1 MVHGDS
7 ADAAAHDRE
16 SGQGKERCLFRGVI
30 GDGHGQVT
38 GGAGKIS
45 RRQFLAIQRH
55 CDRGDDRGLLVRG
68 ALIIDVGP
76 AGLEGQRFAVLRKLD
91 ILTGDLNIAENGFI
105 RKLTQRIR
113 VLQTDGVGD
122 RGNMSL
128 RITGDKQAFLFIR
141 FCRGTGQQ

>member
-16 SGQGKERCLFRGVI
+16 GGQGKERCLFRGVI

-45 RRQFLAIQRH
+45 R
-55 CDRGDDRGLLVRG
+55 
-68 ALIIDVGP
+68 IDVGS

-91 ILTGDLNIAENGFI
+91 IFTGDLNIAENRFI
-105 RKLTQRIR
+105 RKLAQCIR
-113 VLQTDGVGD
+113 VFQTDGVGD